1 MSHDA
6 KLRGPM
12 SAALEPL
19 AQRMRGQSPLIR
31 SVSRVAF
38 MIEGDNAF
46 DKTVRQ
52 VVKWMKNRSANIPAG
67 AFDGLPFE
75 VGGGGD
81 HPAEAVRFDED
92 GGRLWAAILDDS
104 DKEVARRTWVT
115 EITVGERNGRT
126 AFGARL
132 INISRGEDVPFT
144 PSRPGVVHGV
154 ISDLEAV
161 ADGVP
166 LLDKVVA
173 IENEDDFE
181 QFWEL
186 LTNPNRTL
194 PVIVTAIAPGIEPVV
209 DLNILPKLVSGLAHM
224 VTLTQEMSWE
234 LTRRVGRKISVYDG
248 ATRIYQPGFDPD
260 DADPFQH
267 GLWLSRPTDDGEAR
281 GRRLA
286 QIITWTL
293 TNSVR
298 SKRIPEFPRYAE
310 FRRWSDERRS
320 KAAKSLGQ
328 SDPELIS
335 LYEAEIKQLNE
346 VMDAKMAEYD
356 DLLSAAE
363 ADLSRVERQEK
374 EARDANRLLRQRLEA
389 LENAMRESDRDFPDA
404 PLTKYEDIDAWAEK
418 QLVGSIWISSK
429 ALRTASKAQF
439 SDIDLFGK
447 TLLMLRDFYVPMRR
461 IPSPAHRKAYEG
473 ELAKLGLEDSGCFS
487 NPNDIHNF
495 PAYRVTYGESTFWCG
510 NHIKFGNG
518 YDPRAMFRIYYYWH
532 AEDGMLL
539 IGHMPTHLD
548 NMRTN

>member
-154 ISDLEAV
+154 ISYLKAV

-166 LLDKVVA
+166 LLDKVVP

-209 DLNILPKLVSGLAHM
+209 DLNSLPKRVSGLAHI
-224 VTLTQEMSWE
+224 VTLTHEMSWE
-234 LTRRVGRKISVYDG
+234 LTRRVGRKVSVYDG

-281 GRRLA
+281 DRRLT

-346 VMDAKMAEYD
+346 AMDAKMAEYD
-356 DLLSAAE
+356 DLLTAAE
-363 ADLSRVERQEK
+363 DDLSRAERLEK
-374 EARDANRLLRQRLEA
+374 EAREANRLLRQRLEA
-389 LENAMRESDRDFPDA
+389 LENSMRANDRDFADE
-404 PLTKYEDIDAWAEK
+404 PLTKYEDIEAWAEK
-418 QLVGSIWISSK
+418 HLVGSIWISPK
-429 ALRTASKAQF
+429 ALRETASNGQF
-439 SDIDLFGK
+439 GDIGLFGR

-461 IPSPAHRKAYEG
+461 NPGKEQREAYEQ
-473 ELAKLGLEDSGCFS
+473 KRQSLGLED
-487 NPNDIHNF
+487 NP
-495 PAYRVTYGESTFWCG
+495 C
-510 NHIKFGNG
+510 FGN
-518 YDPRAMFRIYYYWH
+518 P
-532 AEDGMLL
+532 
-539 IGHMPTHLD
+539 
-548 NMRTN
+548 